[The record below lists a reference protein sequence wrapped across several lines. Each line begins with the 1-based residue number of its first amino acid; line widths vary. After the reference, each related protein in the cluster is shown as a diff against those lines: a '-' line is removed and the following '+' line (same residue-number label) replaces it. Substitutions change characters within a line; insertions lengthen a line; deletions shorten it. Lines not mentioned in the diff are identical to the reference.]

1 MDRET
6 LDKILEIA
14 NPAVV
19 EANGE
24 KYVLDGYTRAQRYS
38 EEYITLVN
46 SYAIERETKKHKQD
60 LLKLE
65 LSFNEVQHFGK
76 LSSLSGLC
84 EIIKAEIERDAAA
97 KPYFVIVENYSTIS
111 VYGSYEANFSR
122 KALYSAVAD
131 NKDFNFGQQPLE
143 QAIITLQSRYVNSGD
158 VEYILDLLARTSK
171 KSEVTSEDNGVT
183 QKVQT
188 NRGISLKNI
197 EVIRNRVKL
206 SPFRTFLEVNQ
217 PESEFLL
224 RLADIQNSTDILVS
238 LIESDGGAWK
248 LTAKANIANYLREN
262 LAELIA
268 DKKVIVLQ

>member
-14 NPAVV
+14 NDAVV
-19 EANGE
+19 EANGQD
-24 KYVLDGYTRAQRYS
+24 YILSGYKRAERLS
-38 EEYITLVN
+38 DKFLALIDEH
-46 SYAIERETKKHKQD
+46 AIEKETLKHKQD

-84 EIIKAEIERDAAA
+84 DIIKAEIEREAAA
-97 KPYFVIVENYSTIS
+97 KPYFLIVENYATVG
-111 VYGSYEANFSR
+111 VYGSYEYNYSR

-131 NKDFNFGQQPLE
+131 NKDFDFGRQPLE
-143 QAIITLQSRYVNSGD
+143 QAIISLQSRYVNGGD
-158 VEYILDLLARTSK
+158 VEYIIGLLSRISK
-171 KSEVTSEDNGVT
+171 KAEVNSEDNGVT
-183 QKVQT
+183 QRVQT
-188 NRGISLKNI
+188 NKGISLKDV
-197 EVIRNRVKL
+197 ETVRNRVKL
-206 SPFRTFLEVNQ
+206 SPFRTFMEIEQ
-217 PESEFLL
+217 PESEYLL
-224 RLADIQNSTDILVS
+224 RLAESNSDIIVS
-238 LIESDGGAWK
+238 LTESDGGAWK